1 MFFFFVETI
10 NHLFGFNVPSFVVVF
25 MIWDDFFTI
34 NMNVMKVIY
43 KVIVF
48 APHDSCLISDFRGFS
63 YVSFWRAFLATH
75 PQELVTAP
83 SQKMGLVRGPPL
95 SPFWVAGAGKE
106 VKVKDPEIYRQIWW
120 EILSGCRDNVWL
132 VTMSWWSCLGCFFF
146 CWLFGCL
153 VLVVKWV

>member
-1 MFFFFVETI
+1 MKPWRECGISTPCSGRVLFFSRLFLAVDAAGGGPYQIYLDHFVVVVHVVKLCFFFVETI

-63 YVSFWRAFLATH
+63 YVSF
-75 PQELVTAP
+75 
-83 SQKMGLVRGPPL
+83 
-95 SPFWVAGAGKE
+95 
-106 VKVKDPEIYRQIWW
+106 
-120 EILSGCRDNVWL
+120 
-132 VTMSWWSCLGCFFF
+132 
-146 CWLFGCL
+146 
-153 VLVVKWV
+153 